1 MGIMGQICKKCG
13 RLYVGNPVKCPLCG
27 ASTKAMK
34 VHSPFVQLPN
44 ALPETKEHYVSK
56 LMKVAP
62 HPISQDHII
71 FLYHLEIPYLEAKY
85 RLEKLSEKLK

>member
-34 VHSPFVQLPN
+34 VDIPN
-44 ALPETKEHYVSK
+44 ALPETKEHYVKK
-56 LMKVAP
+56 LMKIAP
-62 HPISQDHII
+62 NGTSPYHIN

>member
-13 RLYVGNPVKCPLCG
+13 RLYIGNPVKCPLCG

-34 VHSPFVQLPN
+34 VDIPN
-44 ALPETKEHYVSK
+44 ALPETKEHYVNK

-71 FLYHLEIPYLEAKY
+71 FLYQLEIPYLEAKY
-85 RLEKLSEKLK
+85 RLEKLSAKLNRRN